1 MEPAVGKGSAAAAFA
16 RVDDDEHV
24 GFDGGGG
31 SGEDEC
37 GDGATNE
44 KLKRPRRS
52 SPSHRPS
59 PHAERKYLERGPEAP
74 RRRRRKVF
82 PCPSL
87 SCFFRLRQVKDLN

>member
-16 RVDDDEHV
+16 RVD

-59 PHAERKYLERGPEAP
+59 PHAERKHLERGPEAP

-82 PCPSL
+82 PSPSL
-87 SCFFRLRQVKDLN
+87 VFSGCVK